1 MGQKGLDEKVI
12 SVAGEKMERLSD
24 RQFGR
29 AQPDIYYLVV
39 SYTDIYYL
47 VPGIMLYGT
56 VRYVIVHSAA

>member
-29 AQPDIYYLVV
+29 AQPDIYYHVV
-39 SYTDIYYL
+39 SYTIMWYDIY
-47 VPGIMLYGT
+47 
-56 VRYVIVHSAA
+56 